1 MPDPADKNF
10 EKYPFAYAHH
20 KIILDENGK
29 PVDSLFLDVNSA
41 FEDMTGLKKED
52 IINKTVTEVL
62 PGIVEDDFDR
72 IALFGYVALT
82 GEDISFVQYSEPLGK
97 WYDLYAQSS
106 ENGYFVTLFSVLSKK
121 EAKFYEFAERSS
133 DMIYRY
139 EFTPKPGFTY
149 VNKAATQIVG
159 YTPEEH
165 YLDPQLAIK
174 IIHPDDKQLFL
185 DYIEGKIPIDEPIQI
200 RWIHKDRQVVWV
212 EQRNTPVYDSNGNLI
227 ALEGIG
233 RDITD
238 LKNAQE
244 REEHIKDV
252 LLAIR
257 NVNQMIVK
265 EHDSDRVI
273 QKACNNLTET
283 LGYYSAW
290 IALVDDE
297 KNVTKTASSFS
308 DFANGFDRLDR
319 QLKKSIFPQCMQHML
334 EKDEILIMDNP
345 AEECSECPLSFMY
358 SDRAALCYRL
368 HYNSKVYGALSVSV
382 PRKYANMD
390 EIHDLFREVS
400 DDLGFAL
407 YKIEMEKKRDQYE
420 THLRLMT
427 RNMNDVIIETDVEGR
442 YIYISPSHQRIL
454 GRGKELLGQNCMKDL
469 HPDDIDF
476 VASIFRKIVENG
488 EQHHAEYRYMHP
500 EKGYIWLESV
510 ATSYVDENNQ
520 KRILINTRDITE
532 RKETEEKLLHFHDL
546 MHYIIEHTNSGVAV
560 HDKEL
565 NYIYVSQRYLD
576 TYKLNEKEVIGKHH
590 YEVIPDLPQKWR
602 KVHQRVLEGEFL
614 SGDRDPYYK
623 ADGSVEWTRWHCI
636 PWYEKD
642 GSIGGLIVYTEM
654 ITDQVKNERKLAE
667 INKQLENAVLKAN
680 EWVVQAEYANKTKSQ
695 FLANMSHELRTPL
708 NSVIGFSQILK
719 KNRSNHL
726 DDKEIKYTSNILKSG
741 THLLNLINDILDL
754 SKIEAGK
761 MELDCEKFNL
771 YTVFSEI
778 ESIISPQAQK
788 KSIGLEISKPVGIE
802 INADKSKTKQI
813 IFNLLSNAIKF
824 TDENGKVSMSAEE
837 IDRDWVEITVKDTG
851 IGIPADKLD
860 KIFNPFMQADVS
872 TSRKYGG
879 TGLGLPLVKEYA
891 EMHGGEIR
899 VESEVG
905 KGSTFTFTIPL
916 K

>member
-1 MPDPADKNF
+1 
-10 EKYPFAYAHH
+10 
-20 KIILDENGK
+20 
-29 PVDSLFLDVNSA
+29 
-41 FEDMTGLKKED
+41 
-52 IINKTVTEVL
+52 
-62 PGIVEDDFDR
+62 
-72 IALFGYVALT
+72 
-82 GEDISFVQYSEPLGK
+82 
-97 WYDLYAQSS
+97 
-106 ENGYFVTLFSVLSKK
+106 
-121 EAKFYEFAERSS
+121 
-133 DMIYRY
+133 
-139 EFTPKPGFTY
+139 
-149 VNKAATQIVG
+149 
-159 YTPEEH
+159 
-165 YLDPQLAIK
+165 
-174 IIHPDDKQLFL
+174 
-185 DYIEGKIPIDEPIQI
+185 
-200 RWIHKDRQVVWV
+200 
-212 EQRNTPVYDSNGNLI
+212 
-227 ALEGIG
+227 
-233 RDITD
+233 
-238 LKNAQE
+238 
-244 REEHIKDV
+244 
-252 LLAIR
+252 
-257 NVNQMIVK
+257 
-265 EHDSDRVI
+265 
-273 QKACNNLTET
+273 
-283 LGYYSAW
+283 
-290 IALVDDE
+290 
-297 KNVTKTASSFS
+297 
-308 DFANGFDRLDR
+308 
-319 QLKKSIFPQCMQHML
+319 
-334 EKDEILIMDNP
+334 
-345 AEECSECPLSFMY
+345 
-358 SDRAALCYRL
+358 
-368 HYNSKVYGALSVSV
+368 
-382 PRKYANMD
+382 
-390 EIHDLFREVS
+390 
-400 DDLGFAL
+400 
-407 YKIEMEKKRDQYE
+407 
-420 THLRLMT
+420 
-427 RNMNDVIIETDVEGR
+427 
-442 YIYISPSHQRIL
+442 
-454 GRGKELLGQNCMKDL
+454 
-469 HPDDIDF
+469 
-476 VASIFRKIVENG
+476 
-488 EQHHAEYRYMHP
+488 MHP